1 MINGSSDLAV
11 AYCST
16 GLAAFKYS
24 KFAPERVYR
33 VPVRAPITARRN
45 CMMKVKMMV
54 VFIFFSSLE
63 NLYFA
68 LALFCMILVS
78 WPW

>member
-1 MINGSSDLAV
+1 MINGSSDPAAVFDVSDLAP
-11 AYCST
+11 
-16 GLAAFKYS
+16 FKYS

-78 WPW
+78 CP